1 MRPTRLK
8 VHRLRPGRSAA
19 LTGDRAMQAVRA
31 VCPLEDC
38 GDLGDTLGI
47 LSEYGSDDRED
58 L

>member
-1 MRPTRLK
+1 
-8 VHRLRPGRSAA
+8 
-19 LTGDRAMQAVRA
+19 MQAVRA